1 MNEKRRYVLGAVTIT
16 AVLGF
21 TAYAIYEYKKLS
33 KQMDEAITIDQA
45 QKEVKDAEIKE
56 IEERYESGETD
67 GLREEMVE
75 IGLDEYENPT
85 PIRKEDEKLRH
96 EPNSRE
102 ARDQFIRMKTAE
114 WSPGDEAYNI
124 LVYLFTFPFTPTSQ
138 EDKLLRKVLMYN
150 REEFFGEDS
159 TWNSRITWGDVILHY
174 AESLEFNLGESINYW
189 TEFILDNIG
198 INEMMSSDFIDQML
212 TDLANHSFYNDD
224 TNLFG
229 LFGLDDDQ
237 LDNAYL
243 IADDQVE
250 PGLTFDI
257 QFNEYLKGWSYPSEV

>member
-1 MNEKRRYVLGAVTIT
+1 MNDKRRYVLGAVTIT

-21 TAYAIYEYKKLS
+21 TAYAIYEYKKVS
-33 KQMDEAITIDQA
+33 KQMGEAITIDQA

-85 PIRKEDEKLRH
+85 PIRKEDEELEH
-96 EPNSRE
+96 DPNSRE

-114 WSPGDEAYNI
+114 WAPGDEAHDI
-124 LVYLFTFPFTPTSQ
+124 LMYLFTFPFAPTT
-138 EDKLLRKVLMYN
+138 EDDKLLRKVLMYN
-150 REEFFGEDS
+150 REEFFGPES
-159 TWNSRITWGDVILHY
+159 KWNARITWGDVILHY
-174 AESLEFNLGESINYW
+174 AENLEFNLGHTVNYW
-189 TEFILDNIG
+189 TEFILDNLG
-198 INEMMSSDFIDQML
+198 INVFMSSESIDELLQ
-212 TDLANHSFYNDD
+212 DLAEHSFYTDED
-224 TNLFG
+224 RFG

-257 QFNEYLKGWSYPSEV
+257 QFNEYLKGWNSN

>member
-45 QKEVKDAEIKE
+45 QREVEAAQDKE
-56 IEERYESGETD
+56 IEERYENGETD
-67 GLREEMVE
+67 GHREEMIE
-75 IGLDEYENPT
+75 IGLEEYENPT
-85 PIRKEDEKLRH
+85 LIGKEDEELRH
-96 EPNSRE
+96 DPNSRE
-102 ARDQFIRMKTAE
+102 ARDQFIKMKIAE
-114 WSPGDEAYNI
+114 WPPDEGAHNI
-124 LVYLFTFPFTPTSQ
+124 LVYLFTFPFAPTT
-138 EDKLLRKVLMYN
+138 EDDKLLRKVLMYN
-150 REEFFGEDS
+150 REEFFGPDS
-159 TWNSRITWGDVILHY
+159 KWNSRITWADVILHY
-174 AESLEFNLGESINYW
+174 AENLEFDLGYTITYW

-198 INEMMSSDFIDQML
+198 IHEMMSSESIDQML
-212 TDLANHSFYNDD
+212 SALANHSFYNED
-224 TNLFG
+224 TDRFG

-257 QFNEYLKGWSYPSEV
+257 QLNEYLKGWNGNV